1 MSSNTAKEKKI
12 VVIIGHGLSGRSV
25 AVNLVKQLPN
35 DLSVKIIAVDS
46 REFYECDATITVPI
60 TWGGDGSYTQNSSP
74 QWKLAVPGVSE
85 YICDTVRSVT
95 KNGKKLSV
103 GLTEGDRTIRADV
116 VVAATSFHMPV
127 VKPSVGMAWK
137 DRKRELTAYREA
149 IAKARDIVVAGAG
162 SAGLDLA
169 GDVRMFNSGANI
181 HLIVSDSKYVLHDRF
196 GEGDRKMMTD
206 VVKNSPGMVL
216 HMNERVV
223 GDNAYVPSFEPS
235 TVTLKSGK
243 TIEADVYIPCFVKW
257 NGGGYLKSLSGA
269 TSPNGL
275 VAQDHRTLQ
284 SKVNPALF
292 AIGCGDIIEKEGW
305 SGIPKLEAQA
315 KTVSTNVLNF
325 LMEKTLIDHKEGMSF
340 SKHEPAVHF
349 GHGFHTALLTEKC
362 GLPGKCC
369 VLCGFPFPCILCP
382 CLPCGISCMKPNG
395 NALKN
400 VVKDF
405 ACNKGGQL
413 NMDARK
419 FKGAAPPSSSD
430 MSRQ

>member
-1 MSSNTAKEKKI
+1 MSSNTAKEEKI

-25 AVNLVKQLPN
+25 AINLVKQLPN

-103 GLTEGDRTIRADV
+103 GLTEGGRTIQADV

-181 HLIVSDSKYVLHDRF
+181 HLIVSDSK
-196 GEGDRKMMTD
+196 K
-206 VVKNSPGMVL
+206 
-216 HMNERVV
+216 
-223 GDNAYVPSFEPS
+223 
-235 TVTLKSGK
+235 
-243 TIEADVYIPCFVKW
+243 
-257 NGGGYLKSLSGA
+257 
-269 TSPNGL
+269 
-275 VAQDHRTLQ
+275 
-284 SKVNPALF
+284 
-292 AIGCGDIIEKEGW
+292 
-305 SGIPKLEAQA
+305 
-315 KTVSTNVLNF
+315 
-325 LMEKTLIDHKEGMSF
+325 
-340 SKHEPAVHF
+340 
-349 GHGFHTALLTEKC
+349 
-362 GLPGKCC
+362 
-369 VLCGFPFPCILCP
+369 
-382 CLPCGISCMKPNG
+382 
-395 NALKN
+395 
-400 VVKDF
+400 
-405 ACNKGGQL
+405 
-413 NMDARK
+413 
-419 FKGAAPPSSSD
+419 
-430 MSRQ
+430 